1 MTSKEY
7 WQMRAH
13 QAQLDEYRYSEDAF
27 FYINGVM
34 GEAKEKL
41 WEKLLY
47 YLTLLTKETGLSAD
61 RLWEKL
67 SKGELEHY
75 KMSLAEY
82 LALAPKAVTP
92 EEMLRLSMASH
103 LHQIDRV
110 TAMTEEINRYTYLA
124 YEKYYQE
131 TKRLLEDTYQRELDR
146 LEKEAVDAESTERFF
161 YGSEQKADRPALPKP
176 KEPESEPDRE
186 KKAEAEAERPKTPE
200 LPTKPESRKADK
212 ESESQGRSEDKKPDG
227 RPETGQKP
235 EKALQVDKRKMDQI
249 LKEPWGTDERN
260 FSERIWKDRQALANE
275 LKREL
280 MQATATGEKLDAVAG
295 RIAERFNVH
304 QKVARRLVHTENAYM
319 TSKARLARYQ
329 QEGIEEYQVIAT
341 LDLKTSTIC
350 RSLDKKIFPVAQA
363 QIGVNAPPLHPH
375 CRSTTIAWHGR
386 ESSTRAA
393 RNPVTGKSELVDGKL
408 NYQEWYD
415 KYVKGNPEAEARE
428 KMWQNRYEDDKQ
440 YQRYKKILGKNAPK
454 NLEEFQKMKYTEKE
468 RWESLQ
474 SYFKEYDTLPK
485 DLSFKIYYT
494 NLKNKENWKAVD
506 FSPKTFEKHYQ
517 KHKKEYENISEEQ
530 YKNRAKKLL
539 NIPVGGEI
547 KGFTNK
553 NGYVFRYNEKTN
565 EFATAK
571 PNGVIE
577 TLFKPK
583 EGKEY
588 YRKEYE
594 KYEKM

>member
-13 QAQLDEYRYSEDAF
+13 QAQFDEYRYSEDAF

-47 YLTLLTKETGLSAD
+47 YLTLLTKETGLSAGQ
-61 RLWEKL
+61 LWEKL
-67 SKGELEHY
+67 RKGEMEHY

-82 LALAPKAVTP
+82 LAFAPKAVTP

-176 KEPESEPDRE
+176 KEPESDPDEE

-212 ESESQGRSEDKKPDG
+212 ESESQGRSEGKKPDG

-235 EKALQVDKRKMDQI
+235 EKPLQVDKRKMDQI

-393 RNPVTGKSELVDGKL
+393 RNPATGKSESVDGKL

-454 NLEEFQKMKYTEKE
+454 NLEEFQKMKYTKHEEFERLQRERRTIKSVDGKSWSDAFKQKVKDTYYDFRKEGIELTSHGAERYIKHSTAGKYTKDEVQSCTEKDFNYKQPDG
-468 RWESLQ
+468 RWVK
-474 SYFKEYDTLPK
+474 YHDGVAVV
-485 DLSFKIYYT
+485 YT
-494 NLKNKENWKAVD
+494 ED
-506 FSPKTFEKHYQ
+506 
-517 KHKKEYENISEEQ
+517 KKEIVNILR
-530 YKNRAKKLL
+530 KNNPKIDWSKL
-539 NIPVGGEI
+539 
-547 KGFTNK
+547 
-553 NGYVFRYNEKTN
+553 
-565 EFATAK
+565 
-571 PNGVIE
+571 
-577 TLFKPK
+577 
-583 EGKEY
+583 
-588 YRKEYE
+588 
-594 KYEKM
+594 

>member
-13 QAQLDEYRYSEDAF
+13 QAQFDEYRYSEDAF

-47 YLTLLTKETGLSAD
+47 YLTLLTKETGLSAGQ
-61 RLWEKL
+61 LWEKL
-67 SKGELEHY
+67 SKGELAHY

-176 KEPESEPDRE
+176 KEPESEPDEE
-186 KKAEAEAERPKTPE
+186 KKAATEAERPKTPE

-212 ESESQGRSEDKKPDG
+212 EPESQGRSEGKKPDG

-235 EKALQVDKRKMDQI
+235 EKPLRIDKRKMDQI

-393 RNPVTGKSELVDGKL
+393 RNPVTGKSESVDGKL

-440 YQRYKKILGKNAPK
+440 YQRYKKVLGKNAPK

-468 RWESLQ
+468 RWEKFQAYAHSVKIGELTPLAN
-474 SYFKEYDTLPK
+474 FKLYEKTSKEVDDKLVGVKTLNG
-485 DLSFKIYYT
+485 I
-494 NLKNKENWKAVD
+494 
-506 FSPKTFEKHYQ
+506 
-517 KHKKEYENISEEQ
+517 
-530 YKNRAKKLL
+530 
-539 NIPVGGEI
+539 EI
-547 KGFTNK
+547 KGKSNHFIARVIGSAEQRRNGVEAEKVLKALTDKDTKIFTVSTRGSGK
-553 NGYVFRYNEKTN
+553 SQKFRNEKIGIEVTVNPETGIIIQTN
-565 EFATAK
+565 PWT
-571 PNGVIE
+571 G
-577 TLFKPK
+577 
-583 EGKEY
+583 GK
-588 YRKEYE
+588 K
-594 KYEKM
+594 K

>member
-13 QAQLDEYRYSEDAF
+13 QAQFDEYRYSEDAF

-47 YLTLLTKETGLSAD
+47 YLTLLTKETGLSAGQ
-61 RLWEKL
+61 LWEKL
-67 SKGELEHY
+67 SKGELAHY

-82 LALAPKAVTP
+82 LALAPKAVTQ

-176 KEPESEPDRE
+176 KEPESEPDEE
-186 KKAEAEAERPKTPE
+186 KKAATEAERPKTPE

-212 ESESQGRSEDKKPDG
+212 EPESQGRSEDKKPDG

-235 EKALQVDKRKMDQI
+235 EKPLRIDKRKMDQI

-393 RNPVTGKSELVDGKL
+393 RNPVTGKSESVDGKL

-440 YQRYKKILGKNAPK
+440 YRRYKKVLGKNAPK

-468 RWESLQ
+468 RWEKLKLAFKDEKLKDKIKSEYNLKIHQ
-474 SYFKEYDTLPK
+474 GQQIKHIRNSANYQNTLKQGKEKSYLLDDVNPQELVDKYAGTGEIRRD
-485 DLSFKIYYT
+485 
-494 NLKNKENWKAVD
+494 KNKEWIDKQFFTHNKPIGYYVND
-506 FSPKTFEKHYQ
+506 ETGEKTLTKRFSIHYSKEKGTHIVPR
-517 KHKKEYENISEEQ
+517 KEEQ
-530 YKNRAKKLL
+530 
-539 NIPVGGEI
+539 E
-547 KGFTNK
+547 
-553 NGYVFRYNEKTN
+553 
-565 EFATAK
+565 
-571 PNGVIE
+571 
-577 TLFKPK
+577 
-583 EGKEY
+583 
-588 YRKEYE
+588 
-594 KYEKM
+594 